1 MSMAVDKDIEKIAR
15 PILDQLQEFMNKSN
29 PEEMVELPQVRFMR
43 EPLKESIW
51 FDDVEITEEFIQR
64 LEEYI
69 QDELEMMHKPTI
81 LH

>member
-29 PEEMVELPQVRFMR
+29 PEEMVELPHVRFMR